1 MRCFLTVS
9 SESDPSTIYAPI
21 RTRYTRASHEIA
33 SLATQRIV
41 SQKSFAHSTVPLELV
56 ILIDTHS
63 ILLRAVLD
71 HKLSNA
77 PAKLVSTYVLKN
89 QTSIRKLAKM
99 ILFVRVFLY
108 IFDIVEESNSVI
120 YFFLICLYLFQFF
133 GEFYLCFF
141 VTFFEILEFLEKR
154 RYSCCKGLMIF

>member
-41 SQKSFAHSTVPLELV
+41 SQKSFAHSTVPLELAIQIDALI
-56 ILIDTHS
+56 ILSSPGI
-63 ILLRAVLD
+63 
-71 HKLSNA
+71 
-77 PAKLVSTYVLKN
+77 VSAAYVVNTYALKN
-89 QTSIRKLAKM
+89 QTSITKLAKM
-99 ILFVRVFLY
+99 ILFVREFLY
-108 IFDIVEESNSVI
+108 IFDIVEESNSII

-141 VTFFEILEFLEKR
+141 VTFFEILEFLEER